1 MYEHPVFFSDNFAP
15 GKSDLKMELSVE
27 RSGMLRGA
35 MLVVLFACTAT
46 LIGGMS
52 WVKALSLSPLVVGII
67 LGMVYAN
74 TLRAR
79 SPENWT
85 FGISF
90 CSKRI
95 LRAGIVLYGFRL
107 SFQDVAAVGLPA
119 VAVDAIVVAGTI
131 GLGLLVGRLLN
142 MDRETALLT
151 SCGSA
156 ICGAAAVM
164 GVDGVI
170 RPQPYKTAVA
180 VSTVVIFGTLSM
192 FLYPVLFR
200 TGVLGLDSAQMGMMS
215 GATIHEVA
223 HVVGAGNAIGPEAS
237 NTAIIVKMIRVMM
250 LVPVLLVIALMF
262 SRRAGAA
269 EGRKGKITVPW
280 FALLF
285 LAVIAF
291 NSLGLLPSGV
301 VSMIN
306 TADTFL
312 LTMAM
317 TALGMDTSF
326 DKFRKAGA
334 KPFLLASVLF
344 VWLVVVG
351 YLLVRYLVPVLS

>member
-1 MYEHPVFFSDNFAP
+1 
-15 GKSDLKMELSVE
+15 
-27 RSGMLRGA
+27 MLHGA
-35 MLVVLFACTAT
+35 LLVVLFACAAT
-46 LIGGMS
+46 CIGGMS

-67 LGMVYAN
+67 IGMVYAN
-74 TLRAR
+74 TLRPAL
-79 SPENWT
+79 PENWT
-85 FGISF
+85 PGIAF

-95 LRAGIVLYGFRL
+95 LRIGIVLYGFRL

-131 GLGLLVGRLLN
+131 GLGLAVGRLLK

-164 GVDGVI
+164 GVDGAI
-170 RPQPYKTAVA
+170 RPQSYKTAVA
-180 VSTVVIFGTLSM
+180 VSTVVIFGTIAM
-192 FLYPVLFR
+192 FLYPVIFR
-200 TGVLGLDSAQMGMMS
+200 SGILDLDASQMGMMS

-250 LVPVLLVIALMF
+250 LVPVLLVIAFM
-262 SRRAGAA
+262 SAGRAAGAD
-269 EGRKGKITVPW
+269 GKKGKITVPW
-280 FALLF
+280 FAVLF
-285 LAVIAF
+285 LVVIGF
-291 NSLGLLPSGV
+291 NSLNLLPEWLV
-301 VSMIN
+301 AFIN
-306 TADTFL
+306 EADTFL

-326 DKFRKAGA
+326 DKFKKAGL
-334 KPFLLASVLF
+334 KPFLLAFVLF
-344 VWLVVVG
+344 VWLMAAG
-351 YLLVRYLVPVLS
+351 YLLVKYLVPVLV